1 MATCVAGFNTVNL
14 FQTKLFGKR
23 SIMNVVIYTGD
34 FEPIT
39 VLDLPVWLLDVLEQV
54 GVARVAVAEPP
65 RVTTA
70 EGPVTVYHPKV
81 VNIYCERLRWKDG
94 TTKPILITPD
104 EELALLLRPEW
115 LPGQR
120 QAINHYKETVRGFQD
135 LLIKHMRGRSED

>member
-1 MATCVAGFNTVNL
+1 
-14 FQTKLFGKR
+14 
-23 SIMNVVIYTGD
+23 MNVVIYTGD

-39 VLDLPVWLLDVLEQV
+39 VLDLPVWLLDILERV

-65 RVTTA
+65 RVTSA
-70 EGPVTVYHPKV
+70 EDPISIYQPKI

-120 QAINHYKETVRGFQD
+120 QAINHYKETIRGFQD
-135 LLIKHMRGRSED
+135 LLIKHMRGRADED

>member
-1 MATCVAGFNTVNL
+1 
-14 FQTKLFGKR
+14 
-23 SIMNVVIYTGD
+23 MNVVIYTGD

-65 RVTTA
+65 KVTTA
-70 EGPVTVYHPKV
+70 EDPVNSYGPKIVT
-81 VNIYCERLRWKDG
+81 IYCERLRWKDG
-94 TTKPILITPD
+94 TTKPILVTPD

-120 QAINHYKETVRGFQD
+120 QAINHYKETIRGFQD
-135 LLIKHMRGRSED
+135 LLIKHMRGRADED